1 MEHKNHDKV
10 FFVNFSVVLG
20 ILTAIALFIG
30 FVARLLAPPHD
41 EHAGE
46 QAAALAERVKP
57 VTQAITSDEELKKLA
72 AAKPA
77 RAPMT
82 GDQVVAKVCGAC
94 HASGVLNAPKVGD
107 AAEWNKRLG
116 AEGGL
121 DGLVAAAIKGKNAMP
136 PRGGDPDLSDD
147 EIKAAVSILAGK

>member
-30 FVARLLAPPHD
+30 FMARTLAPKHD
-41 EHAGE
+41 EYAGE
-46 QAAALAERVKP
+46 QATALTERVKP

-72 AAKPA
+72 ADKPA
-77 RAPMT
+77 RAPMA

-94 HASGVLNAPKVGD
+94 HASGVLNAPKIGD
-107 AAEWNKRLG
+107 AAEWNKRAG
-116 AEGGL
+116 SQGGL
-121 DGLVAAAIKGKNAMP
+121 DGLVAAAIKGINAMP

-147 EIKAAVSILAGK
+147 EIKAAVTILMGK

>member
-1 MEHKNHDKV
+1 LEHKNHDKV

-30 FVARLLAPPHD
+30 FVARLLAPHHA

-57 VTQAITSDEELKKLA
+57 VTQAITSDEELKKLSA
-72 AAKPA
+72 DKPA
-77 RAPMT
+77 RAPMS

-94 HASGVLNAPKVGD
+94 HASGVLNAPKIGD

-116 AEGGL
+116 TEGGL
-121 DGLVAAAIKGKNAMP
+121 DGLIAAAINGKNAMP

-147 EIKAAVSILAGK
+147 EIKAAVSVLIGK